1 MLCARCFTPLPY
13 ASSECAQCGLVS
25 TGKTYSL
32 AMATAVRGNLRPDTQ
47 PELAIPSSSTSPS
60 VSASRYETVRLWADS
75 LVRSHPAPLRQPAPR
90 TRPAVQPYTL
100 TLLIADTFG
109 VNARPAALAGG
120 RASAT
125 RLQRL
130 LTQTLGTRLGVTKW
144 APALVG
150 GGLAALLALAA
161 IALVQLAWSAALGAF
176 APGLSDPATGFVE
189 RTLLALLGGSP
200 FKLFALANLAP
211 LLLFG
216 GAGMDPGGAHMQL
229 TPPLT
234 SLMLIPILALL
245 LGGALA
251 ASSDFT
257 RRARFSV
264 ARGALVGP
272 VYALLLTLLTELGG
286 NRFDGTT
293 LGLHETTVA
302 LLPTPTTTLFY
313 GLLWGT
319 LFGALGGWVRLYGWR
334 SPAVALARLGRL
346 RFRRLLGSAVGACY
360 ALLCGLGGSLALALV
375 ALVVMLVSG
384 QAPQP
389 LVSAGQVTHLGGTP
403 EGILGVALL
412 ALTLA
417 PALAIWVYVYASGGS
432 IDVDRVTYAPPG
444 RLGTDFTTLALSGGT
459 QAPPHPA
466 LYLLALLPLACY
478 FLGGRVAARF
488 ARAQTPRAGFVSG
501 ALIALPL
508 TALTLI
514 LSMLATL
521 SLQASLPAGTL
532 IADIAPS
539 SLHNL
544 LPVLAIS
551 ALVAGLGGV
560 SAARRVTWTLPDPS
574 EPMHA
579 RTHSGATAS

>member
-1 MLCARCFTPLPY
+1 MLCARCFTVLPH
-13 ASSECAQCGLVS
+13 ASSECAHCGLVS
-25 TGKTYSL
+25 TAKTYSL
-32 AMATAVRGNLRPDTQ
+32 AMATAVRGTMRPDTQ
-47 PELAIPSSSTSPS
+47 PELPIPSPS
-60 VSASRYETVRLWADS
+60 ASASRYETVRLWADS
-75 LVRSHPAPLRQPAPR
+75 LVRGHPAPLRQPAPR
-90 TRPAVQPYTL
+90 TRPAAQPYTL
-100 TLLIADTFG
+100 ALLISDTFG
-109 VNARPAALAGG
+109 VNARPAALAGA
-120 RASAT
+120 RTSAT

-150 GGLAALLALAA
+150 GGLAALLALAGVV
-161 IALVQLAWSAALGAF
+161 LVQLTWSVALGAF

-234 SLMLIPILALL
+234 SLLLIPILALL

-257 RRARFSV
+257 RRARYSV

-286 NRFDGTT
+286 NRFDGAS
-293 LGLHETTVA
+293 LGLHGTTVA
-302 LLPTPTTTLFY
+302 LLPTLTMTLFY

-334 SPAVALARLGRL
+334 SPAVAIERLARLRFARL
-346 RFRRLLGSAVGACY
+346 IGSAVGACF
-360 ALLCGLGGSLALALV
+360 ALLYGFGGSLALALV

-384 QAPQP
+384 QAPQL
-389 LVSAGQVTHLGGTP
+389 LVNAGQVTHLGGTP

-417 PALAIWVYVYASGGS
+417 PSLAIWVYVYASGAS
-432 IDVDRVTYAPPG
+432 IDVDRVTYAPSG

-466 LYLLALLPLACY
+466 LYLLALLPLFCY
-478 FLGGRVAARF
+478 FVGGRVAARF
-488 ARAQTPRAGFVSG
+488 ARAQTPRAGFGAG

-508 TALTLI
+508 TAFTLV

-532 IADIAPS
+532 LADVAPS
-539 SLHNL
+539 ALHNL
-544 LPVLAIS
+544 LPILAIS
-551 ALVAGLGGV
+551 ALVAGLGGL
-560 SAARRVTWTLPDPS
+560 SAAARVTRTLPEAS
-574 EPMHA
+574 EPMHP
-579 RTHSGATAS
+579 RTRSGATAS